1 MEEHDYQDRE
11 QFAKDVLM
19 MLEKGSLNDVKIK
32 LSDGEIMANK
42 DILIAR
48 SEYFATMFKNNQFI
62 EAETSSVDM
71 SHCTVTV
78 MGKIVKFLF
87 SGDVKFSDL
96 SLDQLLKL
104 SHLSELM
111 LLNNFKDEVDEYT
124 TSNVLP
130 KSGDHVKFLPELC
143 SGLKLADHYNLS
155 NIKAVIIEELHYG
168 LKEIPNDVESSDSFK
183 TLSFDLIRE
192 TFHFDEGFNLPTT
205 KERYDAFMVWLSKN
219 KVTDEEKFEIV
230 KGFDFEEFTAEE
242 LITSVR
248 DSGLYSGQK
257 IDERLLDIFKK
268 QELKLKK
275 QELKLKKKT

>member
-32 LSDGEIMANK
+32 LSDGEINANK

-48 SEYFATMFKNNQFI
+48 SEYFATMFRNNQFI
-62 EAETSSVDM
+62 EGETSSVDM
-71 SHCTVTV
+71 SHCTVAV
-78 MGKIVKFLF
+78 MEKIIKFLF

-104 SHLSELM
+104 SHLAEMM

-124 TSNVLP
+124 TSIVLP
-130 KSGDHVKFLPELC
+130 DSGDHVQFLPELC
-143 SGLKLADHYNLS
+143 SGLKLADHYNLP

-168 LKEIPNDVESSDSFK
+168 LKEIPNDAKSSDSFK
-183 TLSFDLIRE
+183 SLPFNLIKE
-192 TFHFDEGFNLPTT
+192 TFLFDGTLFLHLPTT
-205 KERYDAFMVWLSKN
+205 KQRYDAFMAWLSKN
-219 KVTDEEKFEIV
+219 KVTEEQKIEIV
-230 KGFDFEEFTAEE
+230 ESFDFEDFTAEE

-257 IDERLLDIFKK
+257 IDKRLLDIFKE
-268 QELKLKK
+268 QDLKLK
-275 QELKLKKKT
+275 ERNN